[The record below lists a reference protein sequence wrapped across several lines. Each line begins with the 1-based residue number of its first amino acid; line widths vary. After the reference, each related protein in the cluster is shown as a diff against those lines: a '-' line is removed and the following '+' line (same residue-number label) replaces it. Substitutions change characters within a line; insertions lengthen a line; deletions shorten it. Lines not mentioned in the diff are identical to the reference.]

1 MKKRDFLLMGL
12 LLAAVPVS
20 ADDRPASQPNDA
32 KEIFSM
38 DFEPTQEGMTAEQ
51 AWEEWQTLVHDS
63 ITNVKYYHIRKI
75 GDSGTG
81 AYSDFNDSIFYIE
94 TDKDTLIYMK
104 NGVVTT
110 DADLRAFQYDTYKVD
125 KDASPE
131 RGAIFAQYAENG
143 GDYIF
148 RYTSGKVVEKDDE
161 HPWGAESANSWN
173 EYYKG
178 VTANYRRNLF
188 IRGID
193 VEDNT
198 SYRVTVFLKVKSFG
212 QTKPKFHLDMM
223 RGYFNSEKPFSMGYV
238 SYDKDKHPYEHNDA
252 FEKVMEAKD
261 FTGEWQKVTFMTH
274 YLNDSIADRYMY
286 TAGYYWN
293 NGWTLHTPERDFN
306 YIQQPDN
313 FFVRLAFV
321 SDSTNY
327 YVDNLTITKSTI
339 AGIEH
344 VDDMIRVD
352 FGYDTNLKNLA
363 EAAYAKTGINAIEL
377 PGDYFSVYGYYAD
390 GDDSG
395 WWPIEI
401 ASAEY
406 HHDGYMYMWSK
417 DIEGEKNPFSNYDS
431 VLVSFTNPADKA
443 DLCLKYTGTLFP
455 NAIDSMWIKD
465 GKKLT
470 GFSNELSKLNPNIH
484 YNQFGEYVYS
494 MKNLPPVMTQ
504 PEYERGSFQLD
515 GSIKTMSFKF
525 SRNDLIVDALG
536 EISEYA
542 LLKVEKSGVTEFWLP
557 TANADSVL
565 TFTRQDKYNTPL
577 SGDYTFTLCGIKGMA
592 TNYAPNDVINYSFGE
607 VSVPAGVLDMVTFAG
622 REATKFTTESNVTA
636 GFTSEYCTSKIADF
650 KGLYSKGLM
659 WGLYGVNNGA
669 ENNENKCAKLFYDF
683 IVPEAA
689 DYVITYGM
697 TGCQKGSYNDDCRE
711 VTYLINP
718 DGSKTTL
725 RDRGSSGF
733 KPEEGGEI
741 TEVNND
747 TLNATLIAG
756 SYRLVFSLPNEGTY
770 GGSHKG
776 GKILWYLNIA
786 KKGVELPASVSIGYP
801 YLSSLQKS
809 LGALTSLLEKCED
822 NVDDYTGS
830 VYDATK
836 AKYNEYKDFTDT
848 KPSSY
853 NAVIAELNTA
863 IKAQNDRNALVEQ
876 MRKDNDAA
884 IDTIAL
890 YDDDD
895 LIQYQDL
902 AAYIALVDLSA
913 EVETLVAKNM
923 TDDSIKGVSKQI
935 KDAIATLDARRKL
948 INDFA
953 AQLAKTKAL
962 IDSKKFESE
971 QVYADMV
978 AAYEANV
985 DFDVVGTSDAD
996 LTAAKKAVADATL
1009 AYDSYVSGVESS
1021 TVRVKALV
1029 ALATAQG
1036 VEFPEAN
1043 KADIEERVANLVSD
1057 DVEIAEIYKSAIK
1070 IAILNA
1076 LAEGNVA
1083 EGAPIDMTSFIRNF
1097 NLYTAATVKSNDN
1110 PAGELEQYYYQWGTP
1125 HDRWHLRVTNNTT
1138 AFPGWKITANGGN
1151 AHAGSEA
1158 IDWREPKAPVFDAYL
1173 GLDWSTAVTIA
1184 QEVTNLPAGLY
1195 ELGVGYNYDQD
1206 AGNKTVTFAQAGDSV
1221 YSLTPAVKA
1230 DKVPDAANAFVDS
1243 IAVTDGKIS
1252 INLSVPSFNSW
1263 VRLDNWSLK
1272 LKSKIA
1278 GVDYAAAAAEEQTN
1292 LNTLLTFVD
1301 AEAEAVAVSYYSIDG
1316 IQIDAPKA
1324 GAIVIKVTEFAN
1336 GDRLVEKILVK

>member
-1 MKKRDFLLMGL
+1 MGL

-38 DFEPTQEGMTAEQ
+38 DFEPTHEGMTAEQ

-81 AYSDFNDSIFYIE
+81 AFSDFSDSIFYIE
-94 TDKDTLIYMK
+94 ADKDTLIYMK

-110 DADLRAFQYDTYKVD
+110 DADLRAFAADNYKIEAD
-125 KDASPE
+125 ESTE
-131 RGAIFAQYAENG
+131 RSVIFSKYAEDG
-143 GDYIF
+143 GKYIF
-148 RYTSGKVVEKDDE
+148 RYTSGKVVEKDDA

-188 IRGID
+188 IRGVN
-193 VEDNT
+193 VEDNS
-198 SYRVTVFLKVKSFG
+198 SYRITLFLKVKSFG

-252 FEKVMEAKD
+252 FEMVMEDKD
-261 FTGEWQKVTFMTH
+261 FTGDWQKVTFMTN

-286 TAGYYWN
+286 TASYYWN
-293 NGWTLHTPERDFN
+293 NAWTLHTPERDFN

-352 FGYDTNLKNLA
+352 FGYDTNLKELA
-363 EAAYAKTGINAIEL
+363 EAALAKTGIDAIEL
-377 PGDYFSVYGYYAD
+377 PGDYFSVYGHYAD

-431 VLVSFTNPADKA
+431 VLVSFTNPVDKA
-443 DLCLKYTGTLFP
+443 DLCLKYNGKLYP

-465 GKKLT
+465 GRKLT

-484 YNQFGEYVYS
+484 YNQYGEYVYS

-592 TNYAPNDVINYSFGE
+592 TNYAKNDVINYSFGE
-607 VSVPAGVLDMVTFAG
+607 VKVPEGILDMVNFSG
-622 REATKFTTESNVTA
+622 REATKFTCESNVTA
-636 GFTSEYCTSKIADF
+636 GFTSEYCASKIAEF
-650 KGLYSKGLM
+650 TGLYNRGLM
-659 WGLYGVNNGA
+659 WGLYGQKCGA
-669 ENNENKCAKLFYDF
+669 ENNETKCAKLFYDF

-697 TGCQKGSYNDDCRE
+697 TGCQKGSWNDDCRE

-733 KPEEGGEI
+733 KPSEGGEI
-741 TEVNND
+741 TEVSND
-747 TLNATLIAG
+747 TLNVTLATG
-756 SYRLVFSLPNEGTY
+756 SYRLVFSLPNEGSWN
-770 GGSHKG
+770 GGHQG

-786 KKGVELPASVSIGYP
+786 KKGVELPASLSIGYP

-809 LGALTSLLEKCED
+809 LGALTSLLEKCD
-822 NVDDYTGS
+822 DKADDYTGV

-836 AKYNEYKDFTDT
+836 AKYNEFKDFTDT
-848 KPSSY
+848 KPSAY
-853 NAVIAELNTA
+853 NAVTAELNTA
-863 IKAQNDRNALVEQ
+863 LKALNDRVALVDQ

-884 IDTIAL
+884 IDTLAL

-902 AAYIALVDLSA
+902 AAFIALADLSA
-913 EVETLVAKNM
+913 EVETLKANNM
-923 TDDSIKGVSKQI
+923 TDDSISGVSKQI

-1036 VEFPEAN
+1036 VVLPEAN

-1076 LAEGNVA
+1076 LAEGNIA

-1097 NLYTAATVKSNDN
+1097 NMYTAASVKTDDN
-1110 PAGELEQYYYQWGTP
+1110 PDGELKQYNYQWGTP
-1125 HDRWHLRVTNNTT
+1125 HDRWHLRVTDNTT

-1151 AHAGSEA
+1151 AHAGSEI

-1206 AGNKTVTFAQAGDSV
+1206 AGNGSVTFAQAGDSV
-1221 YSLTPAVKA
+1221 YSLTPAVKS

-1292 LNTLLTFVD
+1292 LNALLTFVD

>member
-1 MKKRDFLLMGL
+1 MGL

-32 KEIFSM
+32 KQIFAM
-38 DFEPTQEGMTAEQ
+38 DFEPTREGMTADE
-51 AWEEWQTLVHDS
+51 AWQEWQSLVHDS
-63 ITNVKYYHIRKI
+63 IKQVQYYHISKI
-75 GDSGTG
+75 GTG
-81 AYSDFNDSIFYIE
+81 DGNGAFEDFSDSIFYLE
-94 TDKDTLIYMK
+94 AHKDTTIYMK
-104 NGVVTT
+104 NGVVPT
-110 DADLRAFQYDTYKVD
+110 DGDARAYAADTYKVELDNSVERSTIFD
-125 KDASPE
+125 K
-131 RGAIFAQYAENG
+131 YAEDG

-148 RYTSGKVVEKDDE
+148 RYTSGKVVEKDED

-173 EYYKG
+173 EYYQG
-178 VTANYRRNLF
+178 VAANYRRNLF

-198 SYRVTVFLKVKSFG
+198 SYRVTVFIKAKSFG

-238 SYDKDKHPYEHNDA
+238 GNDKDKHPYEYNNA
-252 FEKVMEAKD
+252 FEKIMEAKD
-261 FTGEWQKVTFMTH
+261 ITGDWQKVTFMTH

-286 TAGYYWN
+286 SAGYYWN
-293 NGWTLHTPERDFN
+293 QRWTLHTEDRDFD
-306 YIQQPDN
+306 YIKQPDN

-321 SDSTNY
+321 SDSTNF
-327 YVDNLTITKSTI
+327 YVDNLTITKSSI

-352 FGYDTNLKNLA
+352 FGFDTNLKNLA

-431 VLVSFTNPADKA
+431 VLVSFTNPVDKA
-443 DLCLKYTGTLFP
+443 DLCLKYSGTLFP

-515 GSIKTMSFKF
+515 GSIKTMWFKF
-525 SRNDLIVDALG
+525 SRNDLMDDLAAG
-536 EISEYA
+536 ENSDYA
-542 LLKVEKSGVTEFWLP
+542 LLKVEKAGVTEFWLP
-557 TANADSVL
+557 TANADSVI
-565 TFTRQDKYNTPL
+565 TFTRQNKYNTPL
-577 SGDYTFTLCGIKGMA
+577 AGDYTFTLVSIKGIA
-592 TNYAPNDVINYSFGE
+592 TDYAKNDVINYSFGE
-607 VSVPAGVLDMVTFAG
+607 VSVPDGVLDMVTFAG

-669 ENNENKCAKLFYDF
+669 ENNETKCAKLFYDF

-747 TLNATLIAG
+747 TLNVELNAG

-822 NVDDYTGS
+822 NADDYTGS

-863 IKAQNDRNALVEQ
+863 IKAQNDRNALVDQ

-890 YDDDD
+890 YDDDE
-895 LIQYQDL
+895 LIEFQDL
-902 AAYIALVDLSA
+902 AAYIALADLSA

-948 INDFA
+948 ISDFA

-978 AAYEANV
+978 TAYEANV

-1029 ALATAQG
+1029 ALAETQG
-1036 VEFPEAN
+1036 VVFPDAN

-1057 DVEIAEIYKSAIK
+1057 DVELAEIYKSAIK

-1076 LAEGNVA
+1076 LVDGNIA

-1097 NLYTAATVKSNDN
+1097 NLYTAASVKSNDN
-1110 PAGELEQYYYQWGTP
+1110 PAGELEYYNYQWGSP

-1138 AFPGWKITANGGN
+1138 AFPGWKLTANGGN
-1151 AHAGSEA
+1151 AHAGSELT
-1158 IDWREPKAPVFDAYL
+1158 DWREAKAPVFDAYL
-1173 GLDWSTAVTIA
+1173 GLDWSSAVTIS

-1195 ELGVGYNYDQD
+1195 ELGVAYTYNED
-1206 AGNKTVTFAQAGDSV
+1206 AGAQKVTIASTVDSTYSVTPATKSDQVAKEANTFA
-1221 YSLTPAVKA
+1221 
-1230 DKVPDAANAFVDS
+1230 DS
-1243 IAVTDGKIS
+1243 IAVADGKLT
-1252 INLSVPSFNSW
+1252 INLSTPNVNSW
-1263 VRLDNWSLK
+1263 VRVDNWSLK
-1272 LKSKIA
+1272 LKSKID
-1278 GVDYAAAAAEEQTN
+1278 GFDYAAAAAEEQTN
-1292 LNTLLTFVD
+1292 LNALLTFVD

>member
-81 AYSDFNDSIFYIE
+81 AFSDFSDSIFYIE
-94 TDKDTLIYMK
+94 ADKDTLIYMK

-110 DADLRAFQYDTYKVD
+110 DADLRAFAADNYKIEAD
-125 KDASPE
+125 ESTE
-131 RGAIFAQYAENG
+131 RSVIFSKYAEDG
-143 GDYIF
+143 GKYIF
-148 RYTSGKVVEKDDE
+148 RYTSGKVVEKDDA
-161 HPWGAESANSWN
+161 HPYGAESANSWN

-188 IRGID
+188 IRGVN
-193 VEDNT
+193 VEDNS
-198 SYRVTVFLKVKSFG
+198 SYRITLFLKVKSFG

-252 FEKVMEAKD
+252 FEMVMEDKD
-261 FTGEWQKVTFMTH
+261 FTGDWQKVTFMTN

-286 TAGYYWN
+286 TASYYWN
-293 NGWTLHTPERDFN
+293 NAWTLHTPERDFN

-344 VDDMIRVD
+344 DDDMIRVD
-352 FGYDTNLKNLA
+352 FGYDTNLKELA
-363 EAAYAKTGINAIEL
+363 EAALAKTGIDAIEL
-377 PGDYFSVYGYYAD
+377 PGDYFSVYGYYGD
-390 GDDSG
+390 GDESG
-395 WWPIEI
+395 WWPIDI

-417 DIEGEKNPFSNYDS
+417 DIDGEKNPFSNYDS
-431 VLVSFTNPADKA
+431 VLVSFTNPVDKA
-443 DLCLKYTGTLFP
+443 DLCLKYNGKLYP

-484 YNQFGEYVYS
+484 YNQYGEYVYS

-525 SRNDLIVDALG
+525 SRNDMIVDALG

-565 TFTRQDKYNTPL
+565 TFTRQNKYLTPL

-592 TNYAPNDVINYSFGE
+592 TNYAKNDVINYSFGE
-607 VSVPAGVLDMVTFAG
+607 VNVPEGILDMVNFSG
-622 REATKFTTESNVTA
+622 RETTKFTCESNVTA
-636 GFTSEYCTSKIADF
+636 GFTSEYCASKIAEF
-650 KGLYSKGLM
+650 TGLYNRGLM
-659 WGLYGVNNGA
+659 WGLYGQQCGA
-669 ENNENKCAKLFYDF
+669 ENNETKCAKLFYDF

-697 TGCQKGSYNDDCRE
+697 TGCQKGSWNDDCRE
-711 VTYLINP
+711 VTYLIKP
-718 DGSKTTL
+718 DGSKETL

-733 KPEEGGEI
+733 KPSEGGEI
-741 TEVNND
+741 TEVSND
-747 TLNATLIAG
+747 TLNVTLAAG
-756 SYRLVFSLPNEGTY
+756 SYRLVFSLPNEGSW
-770 GGSHKG
+770 GGGHQG

-786 KKGVELPASVSIGYP
+786 KQGVELPASLSIGYP

-809 LGALTSLLEKCED
+809 LGALTSLLEKCD
-822 NVDDYTGS
+822 DKADDYTGV
-830 VYDATK
+830 VYNATK
-836 AKYNEYKDFTDT
+836 AKYNEFKDFTDT
-848 KPSSY
+848 KPSAY
-853 NAVIAELNTA
+853 NAVTAELNTA
-863 IKAQNDRNALVEQ
+863 LKALNDRVALVDQ

-884 IDTIAL
+884 IDTLAL

-902 AAYIALVDLSA
+902 AAFIALADLSA
-913 EVETLVAKNM
+913 EVEALKANNM
-923 TDDSIKGVSKQI
+923 TDDSISGVSKQI

-948 INDFA
+948 ISDFA

-1036 VEFPEAN
+1036 VEFPAAN

-1076 LAEGNVA
+1076 LAEGNIA

-1097 NLYTAATVKSNDN
+1097 NMYTAASVKTDDN
-1110 PAGELEQYYYQWGTP
+1110 PDGELKQYNYQWGTP

-1151 AHAGSEA
+1151 AHAGSET
-1158 IDWREPKAPVFDAYL
+1158 IDWREPKAPVFEAYL

-1206 AGNKTVTFAQAGDSV
+1206 AGNGSVTFAQAGDSV
-1221 YSLTPAVKA
+1221 YSLTPAVKS

-1272 LKSKIA
+1272 LKSKID

-1292 LNTLLTFVD
+1292 LNALLTFVD

>member
-1 MKKRDFLLMGL
+1 MGL

-32 KEIFSM
+32 KQIFAM
-38 DFEPTQEGMTAEQ
+38 DFEPTREGMTADE
-51 AWEEWQTLVHDS
+51 AWQEWQSLVHDS
-63 ITNVKYYHIRKI
+63 IKQVQYYHISKI
-75 GDSGTG
+75 GTG
-81 AYSDFNDSIFYIE
+81 DGNGAFSDFSDSIFYLE
-94 TDKDTLIYMK
+94 AHKDTTIYMK
-104 NGVVTT
+104 NGVVPT
-110 DADLRAFQYDTYKVD
+110 DGDARAYAADTYKVELD
-125 KDASPE
+125 NSADRSN
-131 RGAIFAQYAENG
+131 IFSKYAEDG

-148 RYTSGKVVEKDDE
+148 RYTSGKVVEKDDA

-178 VTANYRRNLF
+178 VAANYRRNLF

-198 SYRVTVFLKVKSFG
+198 SYRVTVFIKAKSFG
-212 QTKPKFHLDMM
+212 QTKPQFHVDMM

-238 SYDKDKHPYEHNDA
+238 GNSEDKHPYEYDNA
-252 FEKVMEAKD
+252 FEKKMEAKD
-261 FTGEWQKVTFMTH
+261 ITGDWQKVTFMTH

-286 TAGYYWN
+286 SAGYYWN
-293 NGWTLHTPERDFN
+293 KRWTLHTEDRDFD
-306 YIQQPDN
+306 YIKQPDN

-321 SDSTNY
+321 SDSTNF
-327 YVDNLTITKSTI
+327 YVDNLTITKSSI

-352 FGYDTNLKNLA
+352 FGFDTNLKNLA

-431 VLVSFTNPADKA
+431 VLVSFTNPVDKA

-484 YNQFGEYVYS
+484 YNQYGEYVYS

-515 GSIKTMSFKF
+515 GSIRTMWFKF
-525 SRNDLIVDALG
+525 SRNDLKDDLAAG
-536 EISEYA
+536 ENSDYA

-557 TANADSVL
+557 TSNADSVI
-565 TFTRQDKYNTPL
+565 TFTRQSKYNTPL
-577 SGDYTFTLCGIKGMA
+577 EGDYTFTLVSIKGVA
-592 TNYAPNDVINYSFGE
+592 TDYAPNDVINYSFGE

-622 REATKFTTESNVTA
+622 REATKFTKESNVTA

-741 TEVNND
+741 TEVSND

-822 NVDDYTGS
+822 NADDYTGS

-890 YDDDD
+890 YDDDE
-895 LIQYQDL
+895 LIEFQDL
-902 AAYIALVDLSA
+902 AAYISLVDLSA
-913 EVETLVAKNM
+913 EVETLKANAM

-948 INDFA
+948 INDFE

-962 IDSKKFESE
+962 IDSKKFESA

-1029 ALATAQG
+1029 ALATAQR
-1036 VEFPEAN
+1036 VELPAAN

-1076 LAEGNVA
+1076 LAEGNIA

-1097 NLYTAATVKSNDN
+1097 NMYTAATVKSDEN
-1110 PAGELEQYYYQWGTP
+1110 PAGELEKFSYYNWGTRKNE
-1125 HDRWHLRVTNNTT
+1125 DRWHLRVTNNTT

-1151 AHAGSEA
+1151 AHVGSETT
-1158 IDWREPKAPVFDAYL
+1158 DWREAKAPVFDTYL

-1195 ELGVGYNYDQD
+1195 ELGVGYNFNED
-1206 AGNKTVTFAQAGDSV
+1206 AGNQTVSFAQAGDSV

-1230 DKVPDAANAFVDS
+1230 DKAPDAANAFVDS

-1263 VRLDNWSLK
+1263 VRVDNWSLK
-1272 LKSKIA
+1272 LKAKID

-1292 LNTLLTFVD
+1292 LNALLTFVD

>member
-1 MKKRDFLLMGL
+1 MGL

-81 AYSDFNDSIFYIE
+81 AYSDFSDSIFYIE

-131 RGAIFAQYAENG
+131 RSAIFDQYAENG

-238 SYDKDKHPYEHNDA
+238 SNDKDKHPYEYNNA
-252 FEKVMEAKD
+252 FEKVMEDKD

-327 YVDNLTITKSTI
+327 YVDNLTITKSSI

-352 FGYDTNLKNLA
+352 FGFDTNLKNLA

-515 GSIKTMSFKF
+515 GSIRSMSFKF
-525 SRNDLIVDALG
+525 SRADLMDDLAAG
-536 EISEYA
+536 ESSDYA
-542 LLKVEKSGVTEFWLP
+542 LLKVEKAGVTEFWLP

-577 SGDYTFTLCGIKGMA
+577 AGDYTFTLVSIKGIA

-669 ENNENKCAKLFYDF
+669 ENNETKCAKLFYDF

-741 TEVNND
+741 TEVSND

-756 SYRLVFSLPNEGTY
+756 SYRLVFSLPNEGSY

-822 NVDDYTGS
+822 NADDYTGS

-895 LIQYQDL
+895 LIEFQDL

-913 EVETLVAKNM
+913 EVETLKANAM

-953 AQLAKTKAL
+953 AQLAKTKTL
-962 IDSKKFESE
+962 IDSKKFESA

-1076 LAEGNVA
+1076 LAEGNIA

-1097 NLYTAATVKSNDN
+1097 NMYTAATVKSDEN
-1110 PAGELEQYYYQWGTP
+1110 PAGELEKFSYYNWGTRKNE
-1125 HDRWHLRVTNNTT
+1125 DRWHLRVTNNTT

-1151 AHAGSEA
+1151 AHVGSETT
-1158 IDWREPKAPVFDAYL
+1158 DWREAKAPVFDAYL

-1195 ELGVGYNYDQD
+1195 ELGAGYNYDQD
-1206 AGNKTVTFAQAGDSV
+1206 AGNQTVTFAQAGDSV

-1230 DKVPDAANAFVDS
+1230 DKAPDAANAFVDS

-1272 LKSKIA
+1272 LKAKID

-1292 LNTLLTFVD
+1292 LNALLTFVD

>member
-1 MKKRDFLLMGL
+1 MGL

-32 KEIFSM
+32 KQIFAM
-38 DFEPTQEGMTAEQ
+38 DFEPTREGMTADE
-51 AWEEWQTLVHDS
+51 AWQEWQSLVHDS
-63 ITNVKYYHIRKI
+63 IKQVQYYHISKI
-75 GDSGTG
+75 GTG
-81 AYSDFNDSIFYIE
+81 DGNGAFSDFSDSIFYLE
-94 TDKDTLIYMK
+94 AHKDTTIYMK
-104 NGVVTT
+104 NGVVPT
-110 DADLRAFQYDTYKVD
+110 DGDARAYAADTYKVELD
-125 KDASPE
+125 NSADRSN
-131 RGAIFAQYAENG
+131 IFSKYAEDG

-148 RYTSGKVVEKDDE
+148 RYTSGKVVEKDDA

-178 VTANYRRNLF
+178 VAANYRRNLF

-198 SYRVTVFLKVKSFG
+198 SYRVTVFIKAKSFG
-212 QTKPKFHLDMM
+212 QTKPQFHVDMM

-238 SYDKDKHPYEHNDA
+238 GNSEDKHPYEYDNA
-252 FEKVMEAKD
+252 FEKKMEAKD
-261 FTGEWQKVTFMTH
+261 ITGDWQKVTFMTH

-286 TAGYYWN
+286 SAGYYWN
-293 NGWTLHTPERDFN
+293 KRWTLHTEDRDFD
-306 YIQQPDN
+306 YIKQPDN

-321 SDSTNY
+321 SDSTNF
-327 YVDNLTITKSTI
+327 YVDNLTITKSSI

-352 FGYDTNLKNLA
+352 FGFDTNLKNLA

-401 ASAEY
+401 ASVEY

-431 VLVSFTNPADKA
+431 VLVSFTNPVDKA

-484 YNQFGEYVYS
+484 YNQYGEYVYS

-515 GSIKTMSFKF
+515 GSIRTMWFKF
-525 SRNDLIVDALG
+525 SRNDLKDDLAAG
-536 EISEYA
+536 ENSDYA

-557 TANADSVL
+557 TSNADSVI
-565 TFTRQDKYNTPL
+565 TFTRQSKYNTPL
-577 SGDYTFTLCGIKGMA
+577 EGDYTFTLVSIKGVA
-592 TNYAPNDVINYSFGE
+592 TDYAPNDVINYSFGE

-622 REATKFTTESNVTA
+622 REATKFTKESNVTA

-741 TEVNND
+741 TEVSND

-822 NVDDYTGS
+822 NADDYTGS

-890 YDDDD
+890 YDDDE
-895 LIQYQDL
+895 LIEFQDL
-902 AAYIALVDLSA
+902 AAYISLVDLSA
-913 EVETLVAKNM
+913 EVETLKANAM

-948 INDFA
+948 INDFE

-962 IDSKKFESE
+962 IDSKKFESA

-1029 ALATAQG
+1029 ALATAQR
-1036 VEFPEAN
+1036 VELPAAN

-1076 LAEGNVA
+1076 LAEGNIA

-1097 NLYTAATVKSNDN
+1097 NMYTAATVKSDEN
-1110 PAGELEQYYYQWGTP
+1110 PAGELEKFSYYNWGTRKNE
-1125 HDRWHLRVTNNTT
+1125 DRWHLRVTNNTT

-1151 AHAGSEA
+1151 AHVGSETT
-1158 IDWREPKAPVFDAYL
+1158 DWREAKAPVFDTYL

-1195 ELGVGYNYDQD
+1195 ELGVGYNFNED
-1206 AGNKTVTFAQAGDSV
+1206 AGNQTVSFAQAGDSV

-1230 DKVPDAANAFVDS
+1230 DKAPDAANAFVDS

-1263 VRLDNWSLK
+1263 VRVDNWSLK
-1272 LKSKIA
+1272 LKAKID

-1292 LNTLLTFVD
+1292 LNALLTFVD

>member
-1 MKKRDFLLMGL
+1 MGL

-81 AYSDFNDSIFYIE
+81 AFSDFSDSIFYIE
-94 TDKDTLIYMK
+94 ADKDTLIYMK

-110 DADLRAFQYDTYKVD
+110 DADVRAFAADNYKIEADESIERSQIFD
-125 KDASPE
+125 K
-131 RGAIFAQYAENG
+131 YAEDG
-143 GDYIF
+143 GKYIF
-148 RYTSGKVVEKDDE
+148 RYTSGKVVEKDED
-161 HPWGAESANSWN
+161 HPWGADASNSWS

-188 IRGID
+188 IRGVN
-193 VEDNT
+193 VEDNS
-198 SYRVTVFLKVKSFG
+198 SYRVTLFLKVKSFG

-252 FEKVMEAKD
+252 FEMKMEDKD
-261 FTGEWQKVTFMTH
+261 FTGDWQKVTFMTN

-286 TAGYYWN
+286 TASYYWN
-293 NGWTLHTPERDFN
+293 NAWTLHTPERDFN

-352 FGYDTNLKNLA
+352 FGYNTNLKELA
-363 EAAYAKTGINAIEL
+363 EAALAKTGIDAIEL

-431 VLVSFTNPADKA
+431 VLVSFTNPVDKA
-443 DLCLKYTGTLFP
+443 DLCLKYNGTLYP

-484 YNQFGEYVYS
+484 YNQYGEYVYS

-592 TNYAPNDVINYSFGE
+592 TNYAKNDVINYSFGE
-607 VSVPAGVLDMVTFAG
+607 VNVPEGILDMVNFSG
-622 REATKFTTESNVTA
+622 RETTKFTCESNVTA
-636 GFTSEYCTSKIADF
+636 GFTSEYCASKIAEF
-650 KGLYSKGLM
+650 TGLYNRGLM
-659 WGLYGVNNGA
+659 WGLYGQQCGA
-669 ENNENKCAKLFYDF
+669 ENNETKCVKLFYDF
-683 IVPEAA
+683 TVPEAA

-697 TGCQKGSYNDDCRE
+697 TGCQKGSWNDDCRE

-733 KPEEGGEI
+733 KPSEGGEI
-741 TEVNND
+741 TEVSND
-747 TLNATLIAG
+747 TLNVTLAAG
-756 SYRLVFSLPNEGTY
+756 SYRLVFSLPNEGSW
-770 GGSHKG
+770 GGGHQG

-786 KKGVELPASVSIGYP
+786 KQGVELPASLSIGYP

-809 LGALTSLLEKCED
+809 LGAISSLLEKCDD
-822 NVDDYTGS
+822 NTDDYTGV
-830 VYDATK
+830 VYTATE
-836 AKYNEYKDFTDT
+836 AKYNEFKDFTDT
-848 KPSSY
+848 KPSAY
-853 NAVIAELNTA
+853 NAVTAELNTA
-863 IKAQNDRNALVEQ
+863 LKALNDRVALVDQ

-884 IDTIAL
+884 IDTLAL

-902 AAYIALVDLSA
+902 AAFIALAELSA
-913 EVETLVAKNM
+913 EVEALKANNM
-923 TDDSIKGVSKQI
+923 TDDSISGVSKQI

-953 AQLAKTKAL
+953 AQLAKTKDL

-985 DFDVVGTSDAD
+985 DFDVIGTSDAD

-1029 ALATAQG
+1029 ALAEAQG
-1036 VEFPEAN
+1036 VVFPDAN

-1070 IAILNA
+1070 IAILNV
-1076 LAEGNVA
+1076 LAEGNIT

-1097 NLYTAATVKSNDN
+1097 NMYTAASVKSNDN
-1110 PAGELEQYYYQWGTP
+1110 PAGELEQYYYSYSAP
-1125 HDRWHLRVTNNTT
+1125 NDRWRLRVTNNTT
-1138 AFPGWKITANGGN
+1138 VFPGWILTAKSGN
-1151 AHAGSEA
+1151 AHVGSETT
-1158 IDWREPKAPVFDAYL
+1158 DWRVAKAPVFDAHL

-1243 IAVTDGKIS
+1243 IAVNDGKIS

-1272 LKSKIA
+1272 LKSKID
-1278 GVDYAAAAAEEQTN
+1278 GFDYAAAAAEEQTN
-1292 LNTLLTFVD
+1292 LNALLTFVD

>member
-1 MKKRDFLLMGL
+1 MGL

-20 ADDRPASQPNDA
+20 AGDRPASQPNDA

-38 DFEPTQEGMTAEQ
+38 DFEPTREGMTADE
-51 AWEEWQTLVHDS
+51 AWQEWQSVVHDS
-63 ITNVKYYHIRKI
+63 ITNVQFYHIRKI
-75 GDSGTG
+75 GTGDGNG
-81 AYSDFNDSIFYIE
+81 AYSDFSDTIFYIE
-94 TDKDTLIYMK
+94 ADKDTLIYMK
-104 NGVVTT
+104 NGVVPT
-110 DADLRAFQYDTYKVD
+110 DGDPRAYAADTYKVEQES
-125 KDASPE
+125 SPE
-131 RGAIFAQYAENG
+131 RAAIFDQYAEEG

-148 RYTSGKVVEKDDE
+148 RYTSGKVVEKDDA

-173 EYYKG
+173 EYYQG
-178 VTANYRRNLF
+178 VAANYRRNLF

-198 SYRVTVFLKVKSFG
+198 SYRVTVFVKAKNFG

-238 SYDKDKHPYEHNDA
+238 GNDKDKHPYEYNNA
-252 FEKVMEAKD
+252 FEKIMQSND
-261 FTGEWQKVTFMTH
+261 ITGDWQKVTFMTH

-286 TAGYYWN
+286 SAGYYWN
-293 NGWTLHTPERDFN
+293 QRWTLHTADRDFD
-306 YIQQPDN
+306 YIKQPDN

-321 SDSTNY
+321 SDSTNF
-327 YVDNLTITKSTI
+327 YVDNLTITKSSI
-339 AGIEH
+339 AGVEH
-344 VDDMIRVD
+344 YDNMIRVD
-352 FGYDTNLKNLA
+352 FGFDTNLKQLA

-377 PGDYFSVYGYYAD
+377 PGAYFSVYGYYKRNN
-390 GDDSG
+390 G
-395 WWPIEI
+395 WYPIDI

-417 DIEGEKNPFSNYDS
+417 DINGRHNPFNTYDS
-431 VLVSFTNPADKA
+431 VLVSFNNPVDK
-443 DLCLKYTGTLFP
+443 DELCLKYTGTLFP

-470 GFSNELSKLNPNIH
+470 GFSNELSKLNPNIVR
-484 YNQFGEYVYS
+484 NQYGEVVYS

-515 GSIKTMSFKF
+515 GSIKSMSFKF
-525 SRNDLIVDALG
+525 SRGDIDTDDQG
-536 EISEYA
+536 ETSVLA

-557 TANADSVL
+557 TANADSVV
-565 TFTRQDKYNTPL
+565 TFTRQNKYNTPL
-577 SGDYTFTLCGIKGMA
+577 TGDYTFTLCGIKGVA
-592 TNYAPNDVINYSFGE
+592 TDYAPNDVINYSFGE

-669 ENNENKCAKLFYDF
+669 ENNETKCAKLFYDF

-741 TEVNND
+741 TEVSND

-822 NVDDYTGS
+822 NADDYTGS
-830 VYDATK
+830 VYEATK
-836 AKYNEYKDFTDT
+836 VKYNQYKDFTDT

-895 LIQYQDL
+895 LIEFQDL

-962 IDSKKFESE
+962 IDGQKFDSE

-978 AAYEANV
+978 AAYEEYV

-996 LTAAKKAVADATL
+996 LTAAKKAVADAIL

-1029 ALATAQG
+1029 ALAEEQE
-1036 VEFPEAN
+1036 VVFPDAN
-1043 KADIEERVANLVSD
+1043 KADIEERIANLVSD

-1076 LAEGNVA
+1076 LAEGDIT
-1083 EGAPIDMTSFIRNF
+1083 EGTSIDMTSFIRNF
-1097 NLYTAATVKSNDN
+1097 NMYTAATVKSDEN
-1110 PAGELEQYYYQWGTP
+1110 PAGELEYYKYNYGSP
-1125 HDRWHLRVTNNTT
+1125 SDRWHLRVTNNTT
-1138 AFPGWKITANGGN
+1138 VFPGWKLTANGGN
-1151 AHAGSEA
+1151 AHVGSEA
-1158 IDWREPKAPVFDAYL
+1158 TDWREAKAPVFDAYL
-1173 GLDWSTAVTIA
+1173 GLDWNSGITIA

-1195 ELGVGYNYDQD
+1195 ELGVAYTYNED
-1206 AGNKTVTFAQAGDSV
+1206 AGAKQVTIASTADSTYSVTPASKSNDVAKEANTFA
-1221 YSLTPAVKA
+1221 
-1230 DKVPDAANAFVDS
+1230 DS
-1243 IAVTDGKIS
+1243 IAVTDGKLT
-1252 INLSVPSFNSW
+1252 INLATPNVNSW
-1263 VRLDNWSLK
+1263 VRVDNWSLK
-1272 LKSKIA
+1272 LKAKID

-1292 LNTLLTFVD
+1292 LNALLTFVD

>member
-1 MKKRDFLLMGL
+1 MGL

-32 KEIFSM
+32 KQIFAM
-38 DFEPTQEGMTAEQ
+38 DFEPTREGMTADE
-51 AWEEWQTLVHDS
+51 AWQEWQSLVHDS
-63 ITNVKYYHIRKI
+63 IKQVQYYHISKI
-75 GDSGTG
+75 GTTDGNG
-81 AYSDFNDSIFYIE
+81 AFEDFSDSIFYLE
-94 TDKDTLIYMK
+94 AHKDTTIYMK
-104 NGVVTT
+104 NGVVPT
-110 DADLRAFQYDTYKVD
+110 DGDARAYAADTYKVELDNSVERSTIFD
-125 KDASPE
+125 K
-131 RGAIFAQYAENG
+131 YAEDG

-148 RYTSGKVVEKDDE
+148 RYTSGKVVEKDDD

-173 EYYKG
+173 EYYQG
-178 VTANYRRNLF
+178 VAANYRRNLF

-198 SYRVTVFLKVKSFG
+198 SYRVTVFIKAKSFG

-238 SYDKDKHPYEHNDA
+238 GNDKDKHPYEYNNA
-252 FEKVMEAKD
+252 FEKIMEAKD
-261 FTGEWQKVTFMTH
+261 ITGDWQKVTFMTH

-286 TAGYYWN
+286 SAGYYWN
-293 NGWTLHTPERDFN
+293 QRWTLHTEDRDFD
-306 YIQQPDN
+306 YIKQPDN

-321 SDSTNY
+321 SDSTNF
-327 YVDNLTITKSTI
+327 YVDNLTITKSSI

-352 FGYDTNLKNLA
+352 FGFDTNLKNLA

-431 VLVSFTNPADKA
+431 VLVSFTNPVDNA
-443 DLCLKYTGTLFP
+443 DLCLKYSGTLFP

-515 GSIKTMSFKF
+515 GSIKTMWFKF
-525 SRNDLIVDALG
+525 SRNDLMDDLAAG
-536 EISEYA
+536 ENSDYA
-542 LLKVEKSGVTEFWLP
+542 LLKVEKAGVTEFWLP
-557 TANADSVL
+557 TANADSVI
-565 TFTRQDKYNTPL
+565 TFTRQNKYNTPL
-577 SGDYTFTLCGIKGMA
+577 AGDYTFTLVSIKGIA
-592 TNYAPNDVINYSFGE
+592 TDYAKNDVINYSFGE
-607 VSVPAGVLDMVTFAG
+607 VSVPDGVLDMVTFAG

-669 ENNENKCAKLFYDF
+669 ENNETKCAKLFYDF

-747 TLNATLIAG
+747 TLNVELNAG

-822 NVDDYTGS
+822 NADDYTGS

-863 IKAQNDRNALVEQ
+863 IKAQNDRNALVDQ

-890 YDDDD
+890 YDDDE
-895 LIQYQDL
+895 LIEFQDL
-902 AAYIALVDLSA
+902 AAYIALADLSA

-948 INDFA
+948 ISDFA

-978 AAYEANV
+978 TAYEANV

-1029 ALATAQG
+1029 ALAETQG
-1036 VEFPEAN
+1036 VVFPDAN

-1057 DVEIAEIYKSAIK
+1057 DVELAEIYKSAIK

-1076 LAEGNVA
+1076 LVDGNIA

-1097 NLYTAATVKSNDN
+1097 NLYTAASVKSNDN
-1110 PAGELEQYYYQWGTP
+1110 PAGELEYYNYQWGTP

-1138 AFPGWKITANGGN
+1138 AFPGWKLTANGGN
-1151 AHAGSEA
+1151 AHAGSELT
-1158 IDWREPKAPVFDAYL
+1158 DWREAKAPVFDAYL
-1173 GLDWSTAVTIA
+1173 GLDWSSAVTIS

-1195 ELGVGYNYDQD
+1195 ELGVAYTYNED
-1206 AGNKTVTFAQAGDSV
+1206 AGAQKVTIASTVDSTYSVTPATKSDQVAKEANTFA
-1221 YSLTPAVKA
+1221 
-1230 DKVPDAANAFVDS
+1230 DS
-1243 IAVTDGKIS
+1243 IAVADGKLT
-1252 INLSVPSFNSW
+1252 INLSTPNVNSW
-1263 VRLDNWSLK
+1263 VRVDNWSLK
-1272 LKSKIA
+1272 LKSKID
-1278 GVDYAAAAAEEQTN
+1278 GFDYAAAAAEEQTN
-1292 LNTLLTFVD
+1292 LNALLTFVD